1 VGIALSD
8 EIKERVRSQTDLVG
22 LIGEVVALKPIKGGR
37 EFVGLCP
44 FHDDHN
50 PSFHVYPDRQSY
62 RCWVCNDG
70 GDCFS
75 FVMQRE
81 RVEFREALEML
92 ARRANLP
99 MPKSLRRTEADV
111 PEKTTLYDVLG
122 WAEREF
128 HECLL
133 NAPFAAKARE
143 YLAGRGFT
151 DETVRR
157 FRLGYHPD
165 NWEWLLDRAARGLSG
180 KRFTAEQLE
189 SVRLAVKR
197 TNGAG
202 YFDCFVDRVMFPIH
216 DERGRPVAFGGRV
229 LPGSKDSEGRKYMNS
244 AEHALFPKSRMLFG
258 FNLARDAI
266 TKTETA
272 VVMEGYTDC
281 IMAHQSGMPNVVATL
296 GTALTEHH
304 VTVLKRFARKVVLV
318 FDSDQAGQDATERAL
333 SKFLSQEVDLRILT
347 LIGQDGAAKID
358 PADYLLQNG
367 GASFSRLV
375 NGAVEAW
382 EHKLQRSIERM
393 GLDSID
399 SRHRVLKEMLEVLAH
414 VARPATSA
422 GADWQ
427 VRENI
432 ILGKLTHRLGLSEH
446 VVREQLQTLR
456 KKPNMPSSPAV
467 LTPAPGRSDNKLPA
481 DATPRSGPPVPRT
494 RDDKAEFD
502 LLAVVVTCPQA
513 LLTVRDA
520 IQPDD
525 LRNVSLRELLQ
536 VCLDLQSRGIEPS
549 YENLTTCVEDLGL
562 KRTAAQVC
570 EHGRNVH
577 ANQSLLAATL
587 RYLQQRHE
595 LHPAD
600 PAAAAP
606 HLPPHSGTLDDDS
619 KALLRRVTERL
630 KNRSHSPN

>member
-1 VGIALSD
+1 MARAESD
-8 EIKERVRSQTDLVG
+8 EFKERLRSQTDLVS

-75 FVMQRE
+75 FVMKRE

-99 MPKSLRRTEADV
+99 MPRAFRKAQADV
-111 PEKTTLYDVLG
+111 PEKTTLYDVLA

-143 YLAGRGFT
+143 YLTNRGFT
-151 DETVRR
+151 DETIRR

-165 NWEWLLDRAARGLSG
+165 NWEWLLDRAARGISG

-197 TNGAG
+197 TNGAD

-229 LPGSKDSEGRKYMNS
+229 LPGAKDAEGRKYLNS
-244 AEHALFPKSRMLFG
+244 AEHSLFPKSRMLFG
-258 FNLARDAI
+258 FNHARDTI
-266 TKTETA
+266 TKTDTA

-281 IMAHQSGMPNVVATL
+281 IMAHQCGLTNVVATL
-296 GTALTEHH
+296 GTALTDNH
-304 VTVLKRFARKVVLV
+304 VSALKRFARKVVLV
-318 FDSDQAGQDATERAL
+318 YDSDQAGQEATERAL
-333 SKFLSQEVDLRILT
+333 SKFLTQEVDLRILT
-347 LIGQDGAAKID
+347 LLDDERGAKID
-358 PADYLLQNG
+358 PADYLLRNG
-367 GASFSRLV
+367 RDSFARLV
-375 NGAVEAW
+375 DGAIEAW
-382 EHKLQRSIERM
+382 EHKLQWSIDRF

-399 SRHRVLKEMLEVLAH
+399 ARHRVLKEMLGVLAH

-432 ILGKLTHRLGLSEH
+432 VLGKLTHRLGLSEQ
-446 VVREQLQTLR
+446 VVRDHLQTLR
-456 KKPNMPSSPAV
+456 KKSTMPTNAAV
-467 LTPAPGRSDNKLPA
+467 LTTESRRPDNNLPPPTPPVTGLLA
-481 DATPRSGPPVPRT
+481 PRS

-502 LLAVVVTCPQA
+502 LLAVVVICPQA
-513 LLTVRDA
+513 LPAVREA
-520 IQPDD
+520 IRPDD
-525 LRNVSLRELLQ
+525 LRNTSLRDLFQ
-536 VCLDLQSRGIEPS
+536 VCLELDGRGIEPS
-549 YENLTTCVEDLGL
+549 YENLTTRVEDLEL
-562 KRTAAQVC
+562 KRTAAHVC
-570 EHGRNVH
+570 EHARVVN
-577 ANQSLLAATL
+577 ANQSLLQPTL
-587 RYLQQRHE
+587 RYLRQRHE
-595 LHPAD
+595 LHS
-600 PAAAAP
+600 AAASASGP
-606 HLPPHSGTLDDDS
+606 HLPPATAVLDETS
-619 KALLRRVTERL
+619 KELLRLATERL
-630 KNRSHSPN
+630 KSRDHSQN